1 MVRVVV
7 VVMEGLVVV
16 MVVVARVDDIDIGCR
31 VVVAVKWEGEYVEV
45 GGTRSRGGEG
55 GGTRSSR
62 GEQNEVG

>member
-31 VVVAVKWEGEYVEV
+31 VVVAVK
-45 GGTRSRGGEG
+45 
-55 GGTRSSR
+55 
-62 GEQNEVG
+62 